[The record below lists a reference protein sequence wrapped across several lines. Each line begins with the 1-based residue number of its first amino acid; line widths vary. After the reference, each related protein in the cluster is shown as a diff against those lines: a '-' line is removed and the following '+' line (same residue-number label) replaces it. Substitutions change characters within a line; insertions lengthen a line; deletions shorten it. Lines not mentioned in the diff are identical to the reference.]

1 MEKSHLRIK
10 LKMDPPKMYN
20 KINKQN
26 QENYPITHHLLF
38 WGNTAKQLELTTFT
52 FMHLADAFIQ
62 SDFVAIFIQAIH
74 FVFVSVCSLRIK
86 PTPFVLLT

>member
-1 MEKSHLRIK
+1 
-10 LKMDPPKMYN
+10 MYN

-26 QENYPITHHLLF
+26 QQNYPITRHLLF
-38 WGNTAKQLELTTFT
+38 WGNTRKQLELTTFT

-74 FVFVSVCSLRIK
+74 FFVSMCSLGIK
-86 PTPFVLLT
+86 PTTFALLT

>member
-1 MEKSHLRIK
+1 
-10 LKMDPPKMYN
+10 MYN

-26 QENYPITHHLLF
+26 QENYPITRHLLF
-38 WGNTAKQLELTTFT
+38 WGNPAKQLELTTFT
-52 FMHLADAFIQ
+52 FMHLADDFIQ

-74 FVFVSVCSLRIK
+74 FFVSMCSLRIK